1 GTPSLTEMVIRYIK
15 HLVQITTTLSSF
27 YVNVGLNRI
36 LYSCSTSE
44 AQMVYEMLAAP
55 FLGSDEYR
63 RAKSVLMVKIAA
75 RFGHL
80 LRIAKI
86 DHGEHRFEVSDN
98 QSQWLNLAIK
108 CLTAFTPWSSLAN
121 CAQFAADTRSRQ
133 ALTRLVTDRS
143 DDRNESEL
151 KYC

>member
-1 GTPSLTEMVIRYIK
+1 R
-15 HLVQITTTLSSF
+15 
-27 YVNVGLNRI
+27 
-36 LYSCSTSE
+36 
-44 AQMVYEMLAAP
+44 

-151 KYC
+151 KYCHMLIEPKCYYQLMKDLGFAAPETKLALPRFFMLEKREDDD